1 MLASEYAEK
10 LLEQVRLHGDFPV
23 VVTQSGYYSD
33 GTFADLYMPDKPETK
48 EVYVGSGEYKTE
60 GPFYILGHSHQSY

>member
-1 MLASEYAEK
+1 MLASEYAKK
-10 LLEQVRLHGDFPV
+10 LLEQVELHGDFPV

-33 GTFADLYMPDKPETK
+33 GTFADLYIPDTPETK
-48 EVYVGSGEYKTE
+48 EVYVGSGAYETK